1 MGTSGRARRLGA
13 LLAAVGLFAAVAPR
27 VAAEPAPVQL
37 RQQTLDAFYLYVR
50 LTEAR
55 VDDELRRGDRFLWVD
70 GLPEAKRQAAYAT
83 LRQGQVWIERLEA
96 RQDGQPI
103 RCPHGLIHHWVGVV
117 FVPGAT
123 LEQTL
128 RLVEDYDHHA
138 VYYKPDVMRSKILE
152 HHGND
157 FKVYLRFHRK
167 KILTVVLDTE
177 HEIHYFPVDATRA
190 HSRSYSTRVAEVENH
205 DRPDE
210 YQKPVGN
217 DGGYLWRINTYWRF
231 LERDAGTY
239 VQCESV
245 SLTRDIPAGL
255 GWLLGGFVTSIP
267 RESLAF
273 SLTATRNALLRG
285 AATSSKE

>member
-1 MGTSGRARRLGA
+1 MGRSGRARRLG
-13 LLAAVGLFAAVAPR
+13 LLLAVGLFAAAVPR
-27 VAAEPAPVQL
+27 SAAEPASLQL
-37 RQQTLDAFYLYVR
+37 RQETLAAFDLYVR

-55 VDDELRRGDRFLWVD
+55 VDDELRRGNRFLWVD
-70 GLPEAKRQAAYAT
+70 GLPDAKRQAAYAE
-83 LRQGQVWIERLEA
+83 LRQGQVWIERLET

-103 RCPHGLIHHWVGVV
+103 KCPHGLIHHWLGVV
-117 FVPGAT
+117 FIPGAT

-152 HHGND
+152 RHGDD
-157 FKVYLRFHRK
+157 FKVSLRFYRK

-177 HEIHYFPVDATRA
+177 HEIHYFPVDATHA

-205 DRPDE
+205 GKPDE
-210 YQKPVGN
+210 RQKPGGN

-231 LERDAGTY
+231 VERDAGTY

-245 SLTRDIPAGL
+245 SLTRDIPTGL
-255 GWLLGGFVTSIP
+255 GWLLSGFVTSLP
-267 RESLAF
+267 RESLTF
-273 SLTATRNALLRG
+273 SLTATRNALLRKP
-285 AATSSKE
+285 AASQP